1 MYHVPTFTA
10 ATEFVDFSLS
20 LCLFCFFSN
29 MEVTVSSV
37 VTSIALVTLL
47 TWAWK
52 VVNWVWLRPKQ
63 LEKWLREQGFKGNPY
78 KLLFGDTKEM
88 IPMMKEARSKP
99 IDPYSDDIV
108 PHFLPF
114 HHHCVNLHGKDYFQW
129 LGPTP
134 RLTITDPKLIK
145 EILFNY
151 EAFQKPGM
159 NPLGKLLVTGLL
171 GYEGEKWAKHR
182 NLINPTFHLEKLK
195 QMLPAMYSSCCEMI
209 SKWEVLVSTK
219 GSCELDVFPYLESL
233 TGDIISR
240 TSFGSNYEEGK
251 KIFELQKEQT
261 DLTIQQLQSI
271 YIPGWRFLPTKTNKR
286 MKAIYHEV
294 GSVLRNI
301 INKRER
307 TMKDEDEN
315 NDLLGILLKTNLKE
329 IQEKGNKKKITLTIE
344 EVIEECKL
352 FYLAGQETTL
362 ALLVWTMVL
371 LSKHQKWQSLAREE
385 VLAVFGENKPDFDG
399 LNQLKTITM
408 ILNEVLRLYSP
419 ASYLIRAVHK
429 KTRLGELLVPPG
441 LEFLVPIT
449 AIHHDREIW
458 GEDAT
463 EFKPERFAEGIIKA
477 TKGQSTFF
485 PFSGGPRV
493 CIGQNFAMVESKLAL
508 AMIVKHFSFELSPS
522 YVHAPF
528 TIVTLQPQYG
538 AHLILQKI

>member
-1 MYHVPTFTA
+1 
-10 ATEFVDFSLS
+10 
-20 LCLFCFFSN
+20 

-108 PHFLPF
+108 PHFQPF

-344 EVIEECKL
+344 E
-352 FYLAGQETTL
+352 
-362 ALLVWTMVL
+362 
-371 LSKHQKWQSLAREE
+371 HQKWQSLAREE

-399 LNQLKTITM
+399 LNQLKTLGDTLFM
-408 ILNEVLRLYSP
+408 ISNNSSVFQFVFCRYCC
-419 ASYLIRAVHK
+419 V
-429 KTRLGELLVPPG
+429 
-441 LEFLVPIT
+441 
-449 AIHHDREIW
+449 
-458 GEDAT
+458 
-463 EFKPERFAEGIIKA
+463 
-477 TKGQSTFF
+477 
-485 PFSGGPRV
+485 
-493 CIGQNFAMVESKLAL
+493 
-508 AMIVKHFSFELSPS
+508 
-522 YVHAPF
+522 
-528 TIVTLQPQYG
+528 
-538 AHLILQKI
+538 

>member
-1 MYHVPTFTA
+1 
-10 ATEFVDFSLS
+10 
-20 LCLFCFFSN
+20 
-29 MEVTVSSV
+29 MEVTASSI

-78 KLLFGDTKEM
+78 KLLFGDTKVM

-114 HHHCVNLHGKDYFQW
+114 HHHCVSLHGKDYFQW

-508 AMIVKHFSFELSPS
+508 AMILKHFSFELSPS

>member
-1 MYHVPTFTA
+1 MGRTGGGHNHRGRRRRRRRRRRRCSCCDKLDRATIGQLASSTTCDGESSANPDPLPSPSSFSSSPPLPSPPLWFCEEGRRKKKKTKKTPKTTSFWGA
-10 ATEFVDFSLS
+10 AGNGRREGRPRIRIPPQRVRILAEFVDFSLS
-20 LCLFCFFSN
+20 LFCFFSN
-29 MEVTVSSV
+29 MEVTASSI

-52 VVNWVWLRPKQ
+52 VVKWVWLRPKL

-114 HHHCVNLHGKDYFQW
+114 HHHCVNLH
-129 LGPTP
+129 
-134 RLTITDPKLIK
+134 
-145 EILFNY
+145 
-151 EAFQKPGM
+151 
-159 NPLGKLLVTGLL
+159 
-171 GYEGEKWAKHR
+171 
-182 NLINPTFHLEKLK
+182 
-195 QMLPAMYSSCCEMI
+195 
-209 SKWEVLVSTK
+209 VSTK

-344 EVIEECKL
+344 E
-352 FYLAGQETTL
+352 
-362 ALLVWTMVL
+362 
-371 LSKHQKWQSLAREE
+371 
-385 VLAVFGENKPDFDG
+385 
-399 LNQLKTITM
+399 ITM

-419 ASYLIRAVHK
+419 ASYPIRAVHK

-449 AIHHDREIW
+449 AIHHYREIW

-493 CIGQNFAMVESKLAL
+493 CIGKNFAMVE
-508 AMIVKHFSFELSPS
+508 
-522 YVHAPF
+522 
-528 TIVTLQPQYG
+528 
-538 AHLILQKI
+538 

>member
-1 MYHVPTFTA
+1 
-10 ATEFVDFSLS
+10 
-20 LCLFCFFSN
+20 
-29 MEVTVSSV
+29 
-37 VTSIALVTLL
+37 
-47 TWAWK
+47 
-52 VVNWVWLRPKQ
+52 
-63 LEKWLREQGFKGNPY
+63 
-78 KLLFGDTKEM
+78 
-88 IPMMKEARSKP
+88 
-99 IDPYSDDIV
+99 
-108 PHFLPF
+108 
-114 HHHCVNLHGKDYFQW
+114 
-129 LGPTP
+129 
-134 RLTITDPKLIK
+134 
-145 EILFNY
+145 
-151 EAFQKPGM
+151 
-159 NPLGKLLVTGLL
+159 
-171 GYEGEKWAKHR
+171 
-182 NLINPTFHLEKLK
+182 
-195 QMLPAMYSSCCEMI
+195 MLPAMYSSCCEMI

-315 NDLLGILLKTNLKE
+315 NDLL
-329 IQEKGNKKKITLTIE
+329 E
-344 EVIEECKL
+344 E
-352 FYLAGQETTL
+352 
-362 ALLVWTMVL
+362 
-371 LSKHQKWQSLAREE
+371 
-385 VLAVFGENKPDFDG
+385 
-399 LNQLKTITM
+399 ITM

-419 ASYLIRAVHK
+419 ASYPIRAVHK

-449 AIHHDREIW
+449 AIHHYREIW

-493 CIGQNFAMVESKLAL
+493 CIGKNFAMVE
-508 AMIVKHFSFELSPS
+508 
-522 YVHAPF
+522 
-528 TIVTLQPQYG
+528 
-538 AHLILQKI
+538 